1 MSSAQQFRII
11 FFGLILVGLLAVGA
25 LTVVQLHER
34 HEARIAEQTKTATRL
49 GPNDQ
54 YSINQIPFEIFGTY
68 MTFTGGSKD
77 GTSLRFKPNGEKTKI
92 VDATVG
98 TRFTVHGAA
107 LEITKYDANTDI
119 VYIKRLMK
127 K

>member
-1 MSSAQQFRII
+1 MSSAHQFRLI
-11 FFGLILVGLLAVGA
+11 FFSMILVGLLAVGA

-34 HEARIAEQTKTATRL
+34 HEASIAEQTKTATRL

-77 GTSLRFKPNGEKTKI
+77 GASLRFKPNGEKTKL
-92 VDATVG
+92 VDAKVG
-98 TRFTVHGAA
+98 TRFTVHGAT
-107 LEITKYDANTDI
+107 LEITDYDANTDI
-119 VYIKRLMK
+119 VYVKRLAK

>member
-1 MSSAQQFRII
+1 MSSAHQFRLV
-11 FFGLILVGLLAVGA
+11 FFGMILIGLLAVGA
-25 LTVVQLHER
+25 LTVVQLR
-34 HEARIAEQTKTATRL
+34 AGHEARIAEQTKTATRL
-49 GPNDQ
+49 GPDDG

-77 GTSLRFKPNGEKTKI
+77 GKSLRFKPNGEKTKV

-98 TRFTVHGAA
+98 THFTVHGAT
-107 LEITKYDANTDI
+107 LEITDYDANTDI
-119 VYIKRLMK
+119 VYVKRLVK

>member
-1 MSSAQQFRII
+1 MSSAHQFRII
-11 FFGLILVGLLAVGA
+11 FFGLLLIGLLACGA
-25 LTVVQLHER
+25 VLFTQLNDR
-34 HEARIAEQTKTATRL
+34 HETAIAEQTKTATRL

-77 GTSLRFKPNGEKTKI
+77 STSLRFKPNGEKTKI

-98 TRFTVHGAA
+98 TRFTVHGAT

-119 VYIKRLMK
+119 VYIKRLVK